1 MGKGRQ
7 PVEHAPTPRFRRIA
21 GATLPHTAIL
31 YQNGENERT
40 CALAR
45 SLGNAR
51 AFPQPRDLTGSS
63 PREGPET

>member
-1 MGKGRQ
+1 MMKKETDFMHPAKALVGAVGLRAPAARGALRRPGR
-7 PVEHAPTPRFRRIA
+7 
-21 GATLPHTAIL
+21 
-31 YQNGENERT
+31 
-40 CALAR
+40 LAR